1 MASAATSSKLAK
13 RRPAKTTDQP
23 SFNNANAVAF
33 PMPEPAPV
41 TMAILE
47 V

>member
-1 MASAATSSKLAK
+1 M
-13 RRPAKTTDQP
+13 
-23 SFNNANAVAF
+23 AVAL

-47 V
+47 FCVMAFSPADIEMNELN